1 MKRSIVAAL
10 ACALLLPACASRIP
24 VDAAAQV
31 PPPNNPTA
39 VKNKTE
45 KQPLNQQGTQP

>member
-10 ACALLLPACASRIP
+10 ACALLLPACATRLP
-24 VDAAAQV
+24 VDPAAQV

-45 KQPLNQQGTQP
+45 KQPVNPKGTQQ